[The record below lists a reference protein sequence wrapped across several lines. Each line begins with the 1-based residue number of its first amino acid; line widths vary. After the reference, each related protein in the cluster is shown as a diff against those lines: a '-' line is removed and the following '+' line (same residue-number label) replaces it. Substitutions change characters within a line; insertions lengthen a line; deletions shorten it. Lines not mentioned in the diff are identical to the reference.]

1 MKTYYFI
8 ILSLAFISCS
18 TAQLPIKN
26 VPVHDPVIIKQDS
39 TYYLFSTGN
48 GIKVQSSKDLQNWK
62 PEKSVFASAPV
73 WAVNAIPTFKGHIWA
88 PDISYH
94 NSQYYL
100 FYSVSVF
107 GKNSSAIG
115 VATNKTL
122 NQSDSNFKWVDHGKV
137 VESIPGKNNWNAID
151 PNIIKDDSGKNWMTF
166 GSFWDGIKMVQLT
179 NDLLNIDTS
188 IYKIETIASQ
198 KKKGESGNNAIE
210 APFIFKKGSYY
221 YLFASIDYCCKAEKS
236 TYKMIVGR
244 SKDIRGP
251 YLDQSNIPLTNGGGT
266 VLLTGNKNWYGVGHN
281 AVYNADGKYY
291 LVFHGYDASDNGKSK
306 LRIEILNWKNNWPL
320 VKL

>member
-1 MKTYYFI
+1 MRYVSLVLI
-8 ILSLAFISCS
+8 IFCIADIK
-18 TAQLPIKN
+18 AQSFFKG
-26 VPVHDPVIIKQDS
+26 VAVHDPVIIKQDS

-62 PEKSVFASAPV
+62 PQKSVFASAPI
-73 WAVNAIPTFKGHIWA
+73 WAVNAIPNFKGHIWA

-94 NSQYYL
+94 NNQYYL
-100 FYSVSVF
+100 FYSVSIF

-122 NQSDSNFKWVDHGKV
+122 NQSDSNFKLVDHGKV
-137 VESIPGKNNWNAID
+137 IESIPGKNNWNAID
-151 PNIIKDDSGKNWMTF
+151 PNIIKDDSGKTWMTF

-188 IYKIETIASQ
+188 FYKIETIASQ

-221 YLFASIDYCCKAEKS
+221 FLFASIDYCCKGEKS

-244 SKDIRGP
+244 SKDIQGP
-251 YLDQSNIPLTNGGGT
+251 YLDQSNIPLANGGGT

-281 AVYNADGKYY
+281 AVYNADGIDY
-291 LVFHGYDASDNGKSK
+291 LVFHGYDANDNGKSK

-320 VKL
+320 VK